1 MLFANLRYII
11 ATACIYIYTSYIYRI
26 HPSTYTCIYT
36 YIWFNWIQH
45 KHVYIYIH
53 AYISSSWFQMVS
65 SYFFSSTFPLK
76 QLTTPVLDV
85 LDVLDWSIPR
95 NGLEASGERLWHRGI
110 PSVPGASNLFK
121 TSARKTQLWSLFRPS
136 LNHSM
141 SIWHSLLRQSWTV
154 LLFTYGYLWYHS
166 FHKTCAGSKLIV
178 ETYRPAVTTPEPKPI
193 TPVAP
198 SIHLNGREV
207 NWKCCFCLAN
217 LPSGNG

>member
-11 ATACIYIYTSYIYRI
+11 ATACIYIYIHHISTVYILLPI
-26 HPSTYTCIYT
+26 HVSMHIYDSIG
-36 YIWFNWIQH
+36 YNINM
-45 KHVYIYIH
+45 YIYIYT
-53 AYISSSWFQMVS
+53 YISSSWFQMVS

-85 LDVLDWSIPR
+85 LDWSIPR
-95 NGLEASGERLWHRGI
+95 NGLEASGERLWPRSI
-110 PSVPGASNLFK
+110 PFVPGASNLFK
-121 TSARKTQLWSLFRPS
+121 TSAPRTQLWSLFRLS

-141 SIWHSLLRQSWTV
+141 SIWHTLLRQSWTV

-178 ETYRPAVTTPEPKPI
+178 ETYRPAAITPEPQPI
-193 TPVAP
+193 TPVAS

-207 NWKCCFCLAN
+207 NWKWCFCLAD